1 MSRDLRRQRNQ
12 SVMWLYVWEPLIV
25 NYHPAKFGGN
35 RHCGSGNVNIPANT
49 NILLQMRDIRDYI
62 CPLTSTIIIFCK
74 AHGMSC
80 FTRASNNNLRNNF
93 YGNLFQG
100 AQ

>member
-35 RHCGSGNVNIPANT
+35 RRCGSGNVNIPANT

-62 CPLTSTIIIFCK
+62 YAGLLQPL
-74 AHGMSC
+74 
-80 FTRASNNNLRNNF
+80 
-93 YGNLFQG
+93 LFSVKHM
-100 AQ
+100 ACHVSHAPRITT